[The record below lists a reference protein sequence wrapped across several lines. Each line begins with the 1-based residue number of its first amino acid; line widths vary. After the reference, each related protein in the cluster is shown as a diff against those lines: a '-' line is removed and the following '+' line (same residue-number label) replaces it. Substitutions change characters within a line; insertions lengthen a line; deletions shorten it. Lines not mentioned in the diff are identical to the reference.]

1 MFDIA
6 AGLENTIKSTHS
18 RQVPNKEK
26 KTFSKVNSLDEKKR
40 RSKEKGRCC

>member
-26 KTFSKVNSLDEKKR
+26 KPLVK
-40 RSKEKGRCC
+40 